1 MSQTLTARTDGRSCQ
16 CSRVTPKSLDSSI
29 ELLAVKL
36 SFLIEGEGQ
45 RDGNKWLKTLAERKT
60 TGNLPDPALW
70 TLECPIRLK
79 RLVRRTLQI
88 GYEVLTF
95 R

>member
-1 MSQTLTARTDGRSCQ
+1 M
-16 CSRVTPKSLDSSI
+16 
-29 ELLAVKL
+29 KL

-45 RDGNKWLKTLAERKT
+45 RDSKWLKALAERKT